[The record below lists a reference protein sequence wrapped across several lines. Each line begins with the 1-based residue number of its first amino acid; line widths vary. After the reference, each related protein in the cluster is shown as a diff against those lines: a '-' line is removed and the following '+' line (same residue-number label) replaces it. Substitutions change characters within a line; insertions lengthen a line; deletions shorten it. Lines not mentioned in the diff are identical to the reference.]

1 MLLPTPV
8 LPRDAPAIPFECPVP
23 SLKSDSVLDPGD
35 AVGVRKGWASQ
46 EYVSLAFAS
55 LDGPQ
60 SVDDELKDLKE
71 VTNKIKEDDQKDD
84 EANRKVKRG
93 REEEFAMQIGLLRR
107 VTSRSCMRN
116 TSAPCVAFGADR
128 ALVKLAER

>member
-1 MLLPTPV
+1 MFSSGQMFLRRNKQPWHLDYNWIRGCQKQELFFESGIMFKVAKEKVLQGKKLNGVDEMFGKLL
-8 LPRDAPAIPFECPVP
+8 
-23 SLKSDSVLDPGD
+23 
-35 AVGVRKGWASQ
+35 KG
-46 EYVSLAFAS
+46 
-55 LDGPQ
+55 
-60 SVDDELKDLKE
+60 
-71 VTNKIKEDDQKDD
+71 D

-128 ALVKLAER
+128 ALVKLAG

>member
-1 MLLPTPV
+1 MYAALLSLSLHPPPPRTPLGRNSKKLNGV
-8 LPRDAPAIPFECPVP
+8 DEKFGKL
-23 SLKSDSVLDPGD
+23 LKGM
-35 AVGVRKGWASQ
+35 
-46 EYVSLAFAS
+46 
-55 LDGPQ
+55 
-60 SVDDELKDLKE
+60 DDELKDLKE
-71 VTNKIKEDDQKDD
+71 VTNKMKEDDQKDD
-84 EANRKVKRG
+84 EADRKVKRG